1 MHTQHSRLLTPCLFQ
16 KSVFSC
22 EELLSTLN
30 VSLWII
36 IISSFHLNWHS
47 SHNNSFLQTFLKG
60 GHIFFYFLTLYPGS
74 SLAGHSF
81 TIPLNSLSTSR
92 VPSLPKEPSSQLSIR
107 SDYPFHHSS
116 VNILSDPKTHSGLSD
131 AQQPSLLPCPYA
143 KIVFLSLNHNCPG
156 HCLLFFQS
164 SALSVRPYFLTL
176 YFYKQPLQRFSL
188 AWKNSGFLKT
198 FHCYTLPIQDIHYFY
213 ATITRTLLT
222 FAAISHL
229 LSWKIWITQQGRPK
243 ALRYS

>member
-47 SHNNSFLQTFLKG
+47 SHNNTFLQTFLKG

-74 SLAGHSF
+74 SLTGHSF

-143 KIVFLSLNHNCPG
+143 KIVFSVWITIARDIVSYSFNLP
-156 HCLLFFQS
+156 HCQ
-164 SALSVRPYFLTL
+164 
-176 YFYKQPLQRFSL
+176 
-188 AWKNSGFLKT
+188 W
-198 FHCYTLPIQDIHYFY
+198 D
-213 ATITRTLLT
+213 LT
-222 FAAISHL
+222 FWPFTFTSSHF
-229 LSWKIWITQQGRPK
+229 RDFH
-243 ALRYS
+243 